1 MKRGGG
7 SRGYISGPNWAWE
20 LGGLL
25 LVLAVVVTA
34 VKILLRR

>member
-7 SRGYISGPNWAWE
+7 SRGYIEGPEWAWE
-20 LGGLL
+20 LAGWL

-34 VKILLRR
+34 VRIWLEG